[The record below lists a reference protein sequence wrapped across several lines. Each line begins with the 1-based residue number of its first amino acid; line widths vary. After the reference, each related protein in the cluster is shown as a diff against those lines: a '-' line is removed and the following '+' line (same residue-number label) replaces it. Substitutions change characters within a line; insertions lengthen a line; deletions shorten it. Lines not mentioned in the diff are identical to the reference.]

1 MEMGKHIIEVNS
13 MKIQMQVLYLD
24 RRLRS
29 HQRIL
34 NILRMH
40 VNTYENNWDECIPN
54 VEKIA
59 KIVQLQKAFV
69 YLSIRFLNDHIN
81 QSEKVFEY
89 LADDIH
95 RCSYPS
101 MKTGMGTNALK
112 SAVEVS
118 SRVRTREGAAKVN
131 K

>member
-1 MEMGKHIIEVNS
+1 

-34 NILRMH
+34 NISRMR

-81 QSEKVFEY
+81 QSEKAFEY
-89 LADDIH
+89 FSG
-95 RCSYPS
+95 RYS
-101 MKTGMGTNALK
+101 
-112 SAVEVS
+112 SAVEGITVYQNFKDFLMDELKPMES
-118 SRVRTREGAAKVN
+118 GHPKASMST
-131 K
+131 